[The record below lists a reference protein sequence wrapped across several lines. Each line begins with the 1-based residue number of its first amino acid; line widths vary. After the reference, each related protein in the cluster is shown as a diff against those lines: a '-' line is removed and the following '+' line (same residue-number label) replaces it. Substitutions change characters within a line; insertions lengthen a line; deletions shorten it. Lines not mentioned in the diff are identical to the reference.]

1 MVLQRLEG
9 CSDREALDRFAYDL
23 RWRYAAGVADETAG
37 FVHTVLAAA
46 LSGWLG
52 AVGR

>member
-23 RWRYAAGVADETAG
+23 RWRYAAGVVDETAG